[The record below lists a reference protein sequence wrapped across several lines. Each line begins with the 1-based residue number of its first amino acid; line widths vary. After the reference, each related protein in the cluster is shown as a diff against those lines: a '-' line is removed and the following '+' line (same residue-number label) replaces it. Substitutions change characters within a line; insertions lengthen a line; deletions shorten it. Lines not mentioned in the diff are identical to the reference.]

1 MAEKYQKLFEPITVG
16 KLTLKNRISMAPLG
30 MIAMADPCGAFT
42 ENAQEYYVQRA
53 RGGTGLII
61 TGVTNV
67 NYNEMEPLV
76 MPCAAYRPLMFLK
89 SCAPMNERIH
99 AFGSKIFLQLTGGF
113 GRVAIP
119 ALMKNAIAPS
129 PQENRW
135 EPSIHHR
142 EMTVEEIRE
151 LVASFVAC
159 AKVAKESKFDGVEI
173 HAVHEGYLLDQFAIA
188 LYNRRTDEYGGD
200 LRGRLKLAV
209 DVVKGIKEACGADFP
224 VSLRYSLKSFVKGI
238 RRGALP
244 GETFTE
250 KGKDIREGIEAAKI
264 LVEAGYDLL
273 NVDAGT
279 YDSWYWNHPPM
290 YFKKGMYRE
299 FGTLLKKNVKVPII
313 LAGRMD
319 DPDMACEALGVSCDI
334 VGYGRPLLAD
344 PELPNKI
351 RTGRLEDIRPCISCQ
366 QGCLARL
373 AHGLPLSCAVNPA
386 CGREKALGVVPAA
399 EKKNVLVVGGGLA
412 GMEAARVCAMRG
424 HRVTLLEKSG
434 KLGGNIL
441 PGCVPDFKED
451 DRALLKWYETQL
463 KKLPVEIRLNSGAD
477 RSAVGNSGAD
487 VVICATGST
496 PVRLDFG
503 GKNHVCTA
511 DDILSGKEQAGENV
525 VVVGGGLVG
534 CETGLWLQMQG
545 KCVTI
550 VEAKPEL
557 VGGGEDMCFANYDML
572 KDLLAFHKV
581 DVHVN
586 STVKTVEDDGVV
598 VQTPE
603 GEQTF
608 KADTVMVAV
617 GYRPDT
623 ALYDS
628 IASETGMLVYNIGDS
643 REVHNIMNAI
653 WDAYLLAREI

>member
-581 DVHVN
+581 GVHVN